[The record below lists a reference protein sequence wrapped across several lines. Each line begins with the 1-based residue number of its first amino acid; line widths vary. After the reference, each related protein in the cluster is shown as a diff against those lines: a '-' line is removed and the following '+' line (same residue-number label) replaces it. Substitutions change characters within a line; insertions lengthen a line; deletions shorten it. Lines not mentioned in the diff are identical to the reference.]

1 MTTRPPSVVLH
12 KSPLVSGT
20 EGLFSGISTPK
31 HLFAE
36 GAEKVTS
43 VGFNYAYLEGGSA
56 DVYGGMFAA
65 TETVAVY

>member
-1 MTTRPPSVVLH
+1 MLIVNYQLSIIN
-12 KSPLVSGT
+12 SPANNGDP
-20 EGLFSGISTPK
+20 LFAGVGAPE

-56 DVYGGMFAA
+56 DVYGGVFAA